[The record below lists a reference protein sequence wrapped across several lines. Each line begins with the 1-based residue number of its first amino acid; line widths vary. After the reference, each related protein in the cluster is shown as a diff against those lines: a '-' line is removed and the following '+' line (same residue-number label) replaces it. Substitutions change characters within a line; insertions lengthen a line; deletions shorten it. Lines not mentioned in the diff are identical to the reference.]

1 MDKAN
6 ITTLLVIGV
15 LILFL
20 VFGLAGFY
28 FLNGDNNSHT
38 NVDSNSNNNNN
49 DNIKIN
55 DGNRDYKI
63 SNGDINLTINDNG
76 SIDVR
81 ETYTYKF
88 DGSYKGVKRN
98 IPLKNEEE
106 LNNLNVNLEGAYG
119 TVDESSSYNGYNIT
133 TYLYSNEAKTEKI
146 SSNAEVNITYEY
158 EMNHVVKFYN
168 DTAEFQYKIWGDTW
182 DKPAER
188 LTAHINYPSSNNVE
202 YWINPY
208 EYKDTKSKWEGN
220 TLVISRNQNTD
231 KYLEINSLIPLDTFS
246 SIDKT
251 TYHNNKQIDKVRHNQ
266 ENYVKNYE
274 HDKTFLPFLG
284 MLELLSLIIPA
295 GLYLRYGREPK
306 IEYNGIY
313 ERETPSKDKPAFV
326 NGMGVSG
333 RLKNIG
339 DLNENGFK
347 STIMDLINRKYLIL
361 IHKDENDTVK
371 LQIADKDMSELESFE
386 IEAIDLLRRF
396 EINGIIDFN
405 YMEEELQYES
415 MASAYMNSLEEW
427 KENYKEEYINPQ
439 LDQFFNDKG
448 ARYIK
453 YYGIIQLILSIFI
466 TGFALFSNN
475 KSAFYTLLI
484 MSIIVIAIS
493 ILLIIIP
500 NTIGGQWTK
509 NGREYYQKWNNFK
522 KYLKDFSLMKEYPPE
537 SITIWNEYL
546 VYATALGVADE
557 VQKAMGDLAYSSSGY
572 DDYSE
577 IYIFY
582 SFGGYYAFDR
592 TFNTASSTM
601 NHIDMDSIGDI
612 GGGSGGGGGG
622 AF

>member
-1 MDKAN
+1 MNKAN

-28 FLNGDNNSHT
+28 FLNGDNNSHS
-38 NVDSNSNNNNN
+38 NVNSNSNNN

-55 DGNRDYKI
+55 DGDRDYKI

-76 SIDVR
+76 LLHVR
-81 ETYTYKF
+81 ETYTYNF
-88 DGSYKGVKRN
+88 DGSYQGVKRN
-98 IPLKNEEE
+98 IPLKNHEE
-106 LNNLNVNLEGAYG
+106 LNNLNVYLDGAYG
-119 TVDESSSYNGYNIT
+119 TVDEYSSNTGYNIT
-133 TYLYSNEAKTEKI
+133 TYLYSNEAKTERI
-146 SSNAEVNITYEY
+146 SNNAEVNITYDY

-182 DKPAER
+182 DKPVEK

-208 EYKDTKSKWEGN
+208 EYKDTNSKWEGD
-220 TLVISRNQNTD
+220 TLVITRNQKTNQ
-231 KYLEINSLIPLDTFS
+231 YLEINSLIPLDTFS
-246 SIDKT
+246 SIDKI
-251 TYHNNKQIDKVRHNQ
+251 TYHPNKQIDKVRNNQ
-266 ENYVKNYE
+266 DNYVKNYE
-274 HDKTFLPFLG
+274 HDKTFLPLLG
-284 MLELLSLIIPA
+284 ILELLSLIIPV
-295 GLYLRYGREPK
+295 GLYLKYGREPK
-306 IEYNGIY
+306 IDYNGIY
-313 ERETPSKDKPAFV
+313 ERETPSNDKPAFV
-326 NGMGVSG
+326 NAMGVSG
-333 RLKNIG
+333 KLKSIG

-361 IHKDENDTVK
+361 IHKDEKDTVK
-371 LQIADKDMSELESFE
+371 LQIADENMSELESFE
-386 IEAIDLLRRF
+386 VEAINLLKRF
-396 EINGIIDFN
+396 EINGIIDFT

-415 MASAYMNSLEEW
+415 MASTYMNSIEQW
-427 KENYKEEYINPQ
+427 KENYKEQYINPQ

-453 YYGIIQLILSIFI
+453 YYGIVQVILSIVIIVFS
-466 TGFALFSNN
+466 LFSNN

-484 MSIIVIAIS
+484 MSIIVIVIS
-493 ILLIIIP
+493 IILIIIP

-509 NGREYYQKWNNFK
+509 KGREYYQKWNNFK

-537 SITIWNEYL
+537 SIIIWNEYL

-557 VQKAMGDLAYSSSGY
+557 VEKAMGDLAYSSSGY
-572 DDYSE
+572 DDYSA

-592 TFNTASSTM
+592 TFATAISTI
-601 NHIDMDSIGDI
+601 NQIDMDSIGDI